1 MIAMTVST
9 VTDLV
14 SGTLDR
20 VDPEAV
26 VSGEVVIDS
35 REAAQGG
42 LFVAIPGDR
51 VDGHD
56 FSEAAIRNGAVAV
69 LAQHPVDA
77 PAILVDDTVKAMG
90 MLSKA
95 VLAGAASRVTV
106 VGLTGSA
113 GKTSTKDLL
122 AQVLENFGP
131 TISPVGSFNNE
142 IGLPLTALRI
152 TPETRFLVLEMGA
165 RGKGHISYLASLT
178 PPQVGLVLNIGTAH
192 MGEFG
197 GREQTAQAKGE
208 LVEALP
214 SAAEGGLAVLN
225 ADDPLVL
232 PMAGRTSARVLTFG
246 LAAGA
251 DVRAED
257 VRNDGGRASFTL
269 VIDGRCEPVNL
280 DLVGSH
286 HVSNAL
292 AAAAVAHG
300 LGMGVTEIAVAL
312 SRARRRSPGRMELLE
327 RADGVTVVNDAYNAN
342 PDSVR
347 AAFDAVDAFAGD
359 RRRVLVLGE
368 MAELGETSL
377 EEHERIGVEAARR
390 GMGLI
395 VGFGGAPAEA
405 VLTGAGRGRLVRSIP
420 EALDVL
426 GAELRPGDVVL
437 VKASK
442 SVGLQVLAR
451 QLASR

>member
-1 MIAMTVST
+1 MIAMTVSA

-251 DVRAED
+251 DVRAGD

-442 SVGLQVLAR
+442 CVGLQVLAR
-451 QLASR
+451 ELASR

>member
-1 MIAMTVST
+1 MIAMTARKVA
-9 VTDLV
+9 DLV
-14 SGTLDR
+14 DGTLDR

-26 VSGEVVIDS
+26 ISGEVVIDS
-35 REAAQGG
+35 REAAESA
-42 LFVAIPGDR
+42 LFIAIPGER

-77 PAILVDDTVKAMG
+77 PAIVVDDTVKAMG

-178 PPQVGLVLNIGTAH
+178 PLQVGLVLNIGTAH

-197 GREQTAQAKGE
+197 GREQTALAKGE

-232 PMAGRTSARVLTFG
+232 PMAARTSARVLTFG
-246 LAAGA
+246 LRTPA
-251 DVRAED
+251 DVRVED
-257 VRNDGGRASFTL
+257 MRNDGGRASFTL
-269 VIDGRCEPVNL
+269 VIEGRCEPVSL

-300 LGMGVTEIAVAL
+300 LGMRVPEIAVAL

-327 RADGVTVVNDAYNAN
+327 RADGVTVINDAYNAN

-395 VGFGGAPAEA
+395 VGFGGTPAEA
-405 VLTGAGRGRLVRSIP
+405 VLAGAGRGRLVRSIP

-426 GAELRPGDVVL
+426 DAELRPGDVVL

-442 SVGLQVLAR
+442 SIGLQVLAR
-451 QLASR
+451 ELASR

>member
-20 VDPEAV
+20 VDPEV
-26 VSGEVVIDS
+26 VISGEVVIDS
-35 REAAQGG
+35 REAAEGG

-95 VLAGAASRVTV
+95 VLAGAARRVTV

-246 LAAGA
+246 LATGA

-269 VIDGRCEPVNL
+269 AIDGRCGPVNL

-300 LGMGVTEIAVAL
+300 LGMGVPEIAVAL
-312 SRARRRSPGRMELLE
+312 SRARRRSPGRMEFLE
-327 RADGVTVVNDAYNAN
+327 RPDGVTVINDAYNAN

-395 VGFGGAPAEA
+395 VGFGCGPAEA

-437 VKASK
+437 IKASK

-451 QLASR
+451 ELASR